1 MTTESRPQTLSLHG
15 VDQGIRL
22 VHDLLVREVERMKAA
37 GIPVGE
43 DAYRGLYVS
52 EAEAQRLAAAGP
64 RHDGPVEFES
74 NPTLERLRALA
85 AEDPGRL
92 GHLCRIAELSALE
105 AGTILICL
113 ASEADLGIERLVGYV
128 QDDVTKRRPR
138 VDLAVRL
145 LAGENGQL
153 AALGAFDAQAPLRRL
168 GLITL
173 HDEPGQPQTPLR
185 ARLIALDPRIA
196 AFLMGGDAIDEK
208 LAEHAERV
216 PVPPSR
222 EPGEPELGRQVA
234 NLAALPATSL
244 EPPVVALSGGDTGEI
259 AVYAA
264 TLAAGASLSLIKVR
278 LGPLVSDGEAL
289 PALRRAVREAALQRS
304 AILLDLDGLD
314 KKAVAAVRDAVRNAP
329 VAGLVLLA
337 SPEPIGWAGVNIDVP
352 QPGFDAQRRLWA
364 SQMGDE
370 PALGPGDF
378 DAVAGKFRL
387 ETNRIIDAA
396 SAARGLAIQRDPQ
409 HPTVVVNDLYA
420 AARSES
426 TPILNDL
433 AKKIVPNYRWDDII
447 LPEDARQQL
456 REICA
461 QVEHRHLVYDVWGL
475 GRRLAMGKGLVALF
489 AGNSGTGKTMAAD
502 VIAGTLGLDLYK
514 IDLSGIVSK
523 YIGETEKNLAS
534 VFKEAGSSNAVL
546 FFDEADALFGKRS
559 EVKDAHDRYA
569 NIETAYLLQ
578 QIEAYAGVVVLATN
592 LKMNL
597 DEAFLR
603 RMHFVIDFP
612 MPDED
617 DRRRIWQATIP
628 AEMPIAADVDL
639 SFLARQFKLAG
650 GNIRNVVLSAAFLAA
665 TDGSDVEMKHFIRG
679 VRREY
684 QKLGRMVTTAE
695 FGEYVEHLRT

>member
-1 MTTESRPQTLSLHG
+1 MPEQRPRHLSLQG
-15 VDQGIRL
+15 VDTGIRL
-22 VHDLLVREVERMKAA
+22 VHDLLVREIERMKAA
-37 GIPVGE
+37 GVPVGE

-52 EAEAQRLAAAGP
+52 EAEAERLAAAGP

-74 NPTLERLRALA
+74 NPALERLRALV

-92 GHLCRIAELSALE
+92 GHLCRVAGLSALE
-105 AGTILICL
+105 AGAVLICL
-113 ASEADLGIERLVGYV
+113 ASEADLGVERLIGYV

-196 AFLMGGDAIDEK
+196 AFLLGSDAVDER
-208 LAEHAERV
+208 LAEHTGHVA
-216 PVPPSR
+216 VPPSR
-222 EPGEPELGRQVA
+222 EPGEPALGRQVA
-234 NLAALPATSL
+234 NLAGLPATSL
-244 EPPVVALSGGDTGEI
+244 EPPVVALSGSDMGEMTI
-259 AVYAA
+259 CAA
-264 TLAAGASLSLIKVR
+264 TLAAGASLSLITVR
-278 LGPLVSDGEAL
+278 LGPLIGDGEAL
-289 PALRRAVREAALQRS
+289 PVLRRALREAALQRS
-304 AILLDLDGLD
+304 AILLNLSGLE
-314 KKAVAAVRDAVRNAP
+314 KKVIASVRDVVRSAP
-329 VAGLVLLA
+329 LAQLVILA
-337 SPEPIGWAGVNIDVP
+337 SSEPIGWAGVSLEVP
-352 QPGFDAQRRLWA
+352 QPGFEAQRRLWA
-364 SQMGDE
+364 AELHDQD
-370 PALGPGDF
+370 ALGPADF

-396 SAARGLAIQRDPQ
+396 SAARGLAIRRDPH
-409 HPTVVVNDLYA
+409 HPVVLANDLYA

-461 QVEHRHLVYDVWGL
+461 QVEHRHLVYDIWGL

-603 RMHFVIDFP
+603 RMHFVVDFP

-628 AEMPIAADVDL
+628 AEMPIATDVDL
-639 SFLARQFKLAG
+639 GFLARQFKLAG

-665 TDGSDVEMKHFIRG
+665 TDGTGVEMKHFIRG

-684 QKLGRMVTTAE
+684 QKLGRMVTATE
-695 FGEYVEHLRT
+695 FGEYVEYLRT